1 MMKAQ
6 KSVFGKIVQ
15 VDGKF
20 LFEDSAGKAVLDS

>member
-1 MMKAQ
+1 MKAQ

-20 LFEDSAGKAVLDS
+20 LFEDRDWETTPNF